1 MRAPF
6 QILALPYKYQNGIPL
21 YCVLHRSDYDQWQFI
36 AGGGEDKE
44 TPKDAAKREII
55 EEGGITANN
64 IISLKSMCYIPVEI
78 FPRRH
83 LYGWSDDMYVI
94 PEYSFGFECNA
105 ELVLSHEHTELV
117 WLPYKEARERLQ
129 WDSNKTAL
137 YELNCILSKQHD
149 K

>member
-6 QILALPYKYQNGIPL
+6 QILAIPYKYENGMPI

-44 TPKDAAKREII
+44 SPNDAAKREIM
-55 EEGGITANN
+55 EEGGINANN

-83 LYGWSDDMYVI
+83 LYGWSDDMYVV
-94 PEYSFGFECNA
+94 PEYSSDLNVTTILFYLMNIQNLFGSHTKKQEKDCNGI
-105 ELVLSHEHTELV
+105 LT
-117 WLPYKEARERLQ
+117 RL
-129 WDSNKTAL
+129 L
-137 YELNCILSKQHD
+137 YMN
-149 K
+149 

>member
-6 QILALPYKYQNGIPL
+6 QILAIPYKYENGMPI

-44 TPKDAAKREII
+44 SPNDAAKREIM
-55 EEGGITANN
+55 EEGGINANN

-83 LYGWSDDMYVI
+83 LYGWSDDMYVV
-94 PEYSFGFECNA
+94 PEYSFGFECNND
-105 ELVLSHEHTELV
+105 LVLEPK
-117 WLPYKEARERLQ
+117 PYRQFHPSCSYIYRPYPCVNPDICKHWRKA
-129 WDSNKTAL
+129 
-137 YELNCILSKQHD
+137 
-149 K
+149 